1 MSTHCLD
8 SRMCLPYNGY
18 KVMDMLDAKDLQ
30 ALSQLMDEK
39 LDKQKQ
45 DILGEV
51 KTLISEEITA
61 SEARMT
67 EKIEASEERMT
78 GKIEASEE
86 RMKAHTD
93 RSVEDAEQRMK
104 AWMEACFT
112 PRFDLLV
119 ENQQIIMEKMATKED
134 LRKHREEI
142 DAELFLLKTAVKRN
156 AQEIEKLKKAL

>member
-67 EKIEASEERMT
+67 E
-78 GKIEASEE
+78 KIEASEE